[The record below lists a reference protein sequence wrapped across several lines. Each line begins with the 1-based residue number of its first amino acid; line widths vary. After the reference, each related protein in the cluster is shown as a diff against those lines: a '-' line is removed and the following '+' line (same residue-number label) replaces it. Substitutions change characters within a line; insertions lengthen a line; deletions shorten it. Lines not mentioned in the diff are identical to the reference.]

1 MKTISKRIETS
12 YLLTE
17 QELKKLLKINGKIES
32 LTLSVEAGK
41 EGWIIKE
48 IKTQEDIDED

>member
-1 MKTISKRIETS
+1 MKQISKRIETS

-48 IKTQEDIDED
+48 VKTQEDIDED